1 MQTSTIPNVRQDDI
15 IVQQKRPP
23 DDLFTLPTGVVCII
37 ADMLS
42 FPDYLRCMRVC
53 RTWYTFF
60 GLLSSS
66 NRRLEFLGSGICAE
80 RVLEYVEDAHESDL
94 RIFSYDTGKA
104 DTRNKSH
111 LVLSS
116 LAKRKRPTLREIAL
130 AGAAVDFHYLSRI
143 SHRNNL
149 KRVWIEHTRM
159 PPTYIIDDLL
169 ESCRDTIENFSYV
182 TPTVEASPPP
192 SNETALPRRNLRTFP
207 HLTHLRLSLRYHP
220 TFPSRSMLHDLLRQC
235 PHLKHLVL
243 DPIDYYYALH
253 KPPEPFDLAFIDQQ
267 CPQLTYFALRS
278 CAVDPRL
285 KIPSAA
291 SPSYAGPTCLV
302 LEHTYFES
310 ATTLPILQRYST
322 SLQVLHLVRCRG
334 IFLNADTIQFPALR
348 ELKLDNQ
355 HLKTSEWISGFAALL
370 ASSPHLEALSLH
382 AVECAITT
390 DVRKQIAR
398 LPRLSSLELVQYP
411 HECEQWLIDLFRELQ
426 VPGLQVNFERVDGM
440 TNAAFAAL
448 GSVDRL
454 RSVCITACYIT
465 DPGMVAFLDNLKSP
479 HYLKNLSIK
488 LGHLSPEAVSHT
500 MRRLPNTVW
509 IGY

>member
-1 MQTSTIPNVRQDDI
+1 M
-15 IVQQKRPP
+15 
-23 DDLFTLPTGVVCII
+23 
-37 ADMLS
+37 
-42 FPDYLRCMRVC
+42 
-53 RTWYTFF
+53 
-60 GLLSSS
+60 
-66 NRRLEFLGSGICAE
+66 
-80 RVLEYVEDAHESDL
+80 
-94 RIFSYDTGKA
+94 
-104 DTRNKSH
+104 
-111 LVLSS
+111 
-116 LAKRKRPTLREIAL
+116 
-130 AGAAVDFHYLSRI
+130 GAAVDLHYLERI

-149 KRVWIEHTRM
+149 KRVWIERTRM
-159 PPTYIIDDLL
+159 PPTYIINDLL
-169 ESCRDTIENFSYV
+169 EACRDTIESFSYV

-192 SNETALPRRNLRTFP
+192 GNEIALPRSNLSTFP

-243 DPIDYYYALH
+243 DPLDYYYALH
-253 KPPEPFDLAFIDQQ
+253 NPPEPFDLAFIDYH
-267 CPQLTYFALRS
+267 CPQLNYFALNS

-291 SPSYAGPTCLV
+291 SPTSAGPSCLV
-302 LEHTYFES
+302 LEHTHFD
-310 ATTLPILQRYST
+310 TTTTPSVLQRYST
-322 SLQVLHLVRCRG
+322 TLQVLHLVRCRG
-334 IFLNADTIQFPALR
+334 IFLDADIIRFPALR

-370 ASSPHLEALSLH
+370 ASSSHLEALSLH

-411 HECEQWLIDLFRELQ
+411 RECEQWLVDLFRELH

-454 RSVCITACYIT
+454 RSVSVTACYIT
-465 DPGMVAFLDNLKSP
+465 DPGMVAFLDNLEHPRCLEK
-479 HYLKNLSIK
+479 LSIK

-500 MRRLPNTVW
+500 MRRLPNSVW